1 MISRVCLY
9 ILYKV
14 DYIRVIITTN
24 KDEGSEKKQT
34 FVYVIVCSGI
44 DFQLVKSNR
53 SVVSRRAQQTF
64 VEM

>member
-1 MISRVCLY
+1 M
-9 ILYKV
+9 K
-14 DYIRVIITTN
+14 
-24 KDEGSEKKQT
+24 EAKKNS

-53 SVVSRRAQQTF
+53 SVVSRRAQPTF